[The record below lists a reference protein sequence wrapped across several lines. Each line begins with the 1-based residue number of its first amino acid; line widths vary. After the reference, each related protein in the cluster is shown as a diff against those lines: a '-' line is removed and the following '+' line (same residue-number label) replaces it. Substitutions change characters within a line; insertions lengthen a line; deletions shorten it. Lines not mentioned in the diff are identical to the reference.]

1 MPFLYMLAIVLG
13 LSVCMQSTVNGQLAG
28 RIGLALT
35 LVINSGVVFVFTSVW
50 YTIER
55 FAGRAPAE
63 SSHAPWALYLGGP
76 FGVLIL
82 TCAAVAYPKLGAGTT
97 TTIAVASQVVTA
109 LALDQFG
116 ATGRHVP
123 FSLQRALGVAL
134 VVAGV
139 WLVVASASKP
149 A

>member
-1 MPFLYMLAIVLG
+1 MPLLYLLAVVLG
-13 LSVCMQSTVNGQLAG
+13 LSVCMQSTVNGQLSG

-35 LVINSGVVFVFTSVW
+35 LVINSGVVFVFTSCW
-50 YTIER
+50 YMIER
-55 FAGRAPAE
+55 FTGRSPAVGAPA
-63 SSHAPWALYLGGP
+63 HWALYLGGP

-97 TTIAVASQVVTA
+97 TTIAVASQIATA
-109 LALDQFG
+109 LMLDQFG
-116 ATGRHVP
+116 VTGRQVA
-123 FSLQRALGVAL
+123 FSPQRALGVAF